1 MDVAKFVGFDE
12 VTYPSYSD
20 FPPGFSPE
28 DLFNS
33 PSFLSSPK
41 IPSSYTTEPSSD
53 QSMNQLHNKELEE
66 INLSELSFQTQK
78 QNIHDLFQSSTNM
91 FQVEEPLKK
100 EDTLIFNETT
110 KQNNFSFERTTKH
123 ETQTNSSAPSSTFV
137 NNNNVSMS
145 IKEQRKSEEDGYK
158 WRKYGEKQVKGSEN
172 PRSYYKCTNPIC
184 LMKKKVER
192 SLDGYI
198 TEIVYKGNHNHPKP
212 LSTKRRASSQ
222 SMISDFSLGE
232 DEFEQTSQTSFS
244 GGDYDEFGP
253 EAKRWKGDNE
263 SYSIEGCRT
272 VKEPRVVV
280 QTTSEIDILDDGYR
294 WRKYGQKVVKG
305 NPNPRSY
312 YKCVIQS
319 CPVRKHVERAAHDM
333 KAVITT
339 YEGKHNHD
347 VPLGR
352 GSSSYNMN
360 KTSLN
365 NNTCNVTPIRPS
377 TVTNYSC
384 LSNFSNSLHDESK
397 LPNYGTQEDQHF
409 QHKSFLDKS
418 IGSNTNYD
426 QYSAKDYSFIQSFMS
441 KNF

>member
-1 MDVAKFVGFDE
+1 MSSSFNNNFFNTTTTLDVAKFVGFDE

-41 IPSSYTTEPSSD
+41 
-53 QSMNQLHNKELEE
+53 
-66 INLSELSFQTQK
+66 
-78 QNIHDLFQSSTNM
+78 
-91 FQVEEPLKK
+91 EEPLKK

-110 KQNNFSFERTTKH
+110 KQNNFSYERTTKH
-123 ETQTNSSAPSSTFV
+123 ETQTNSSAPSSTFF
-137 NNNNVSMS
+137 NNNNSSMS

-192 SLDGYI
+192 SLDGGYI

-212 LSTKRRASSQ
+212 SSTKRRTSSQ
-222 SMISDFSLGE
+222 SMVSDYSLGE

-253 EAKRWKGDNE
+253 EAKRWKGDNENE

-312 YKCVIQS
+312 YKCVIQG

-360 KTSLN
+360 KT
-365 NNTCNVTPIRPS
+365 NTCNVTPIRPS
-377 TVTNYSC
+377 TVTNYSS
-384 LSNFSNSLHDESK
+384 LSNFTNSLHDDSK
-397 LPNYGTQEDQHF
+397 LPNYGTQEEHF
-409 QHKSFLDKS
+409 QLDMMMMNSKSFLDKS
-418 IGSNTNYD
+418 IDSNTNYE
-426 QYSAKDYSFIQSFMS
+426 QYSAKDNSFLQAFMS